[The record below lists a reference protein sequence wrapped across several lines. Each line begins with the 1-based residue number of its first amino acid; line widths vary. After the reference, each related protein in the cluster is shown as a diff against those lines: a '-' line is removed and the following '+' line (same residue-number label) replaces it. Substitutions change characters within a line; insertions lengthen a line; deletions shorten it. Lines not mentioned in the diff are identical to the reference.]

1 MTKLNKIKKNTELDD
16 LILQAHSKKLIHVKI
31 NQLEKKIIVISVK
44 GKDYIDDYNEA
55 LQKIKNFANHLN
67 ESNNLVNDLIQGA

>member
-1 MTKLNKIKKNTELDD
+1 
-16 LILQAHSKKLIHVKI
+16 LIHIKI
-31 NQLEKKIIVISVK
+31 NQLKKKLIVISVK

-67 ESNNLVNDLIQGA
+67 ESNNVFNDLIQGA